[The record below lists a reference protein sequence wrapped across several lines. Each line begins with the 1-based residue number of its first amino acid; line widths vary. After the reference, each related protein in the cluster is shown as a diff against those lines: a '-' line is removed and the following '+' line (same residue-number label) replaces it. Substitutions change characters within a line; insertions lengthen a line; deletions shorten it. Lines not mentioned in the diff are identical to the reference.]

1 MSDPTQPA
9 VPEPDSVP
17 EPVEGHFDKLNDR
30 ASLNDRKPETIS
42 TGSRLAD
49 GEWHRLHPATPL
61 LKGGIAFV
69 AILGIVLVN
78 LRDVFINAVFDGP
91 EDFNPFVW
99 IIEHDYA
106 VLIILAIIG
115 GLLLFIAGFYIS
127 WRMHTFRI
135 TDELVEVRSGVLFRT
150 NRRGRLDRIQGIN
163 IIRPFLARLFGA
175 AKLEIN
181 VAGQDANVQL
191 DYLSSAAADE
201 LRREIL
207 LLASGT
213 QAMAAAE
220 AAQASGGIV
229 TKRVNELLAPELSP
243 DIAPPQSVLKMHPGR
258 LIGSILLNES
268 TVIMLVIGIG
278 LVVTAV
284 TTGEFL
290 WIFGLIPGI
299 IGIGGF
305 YISRFTR
312 SLRYSIAKTDDGI
325 RVGFGLLSTSNETL
339 PPGRI
344 HAVQVRQQLLWRPA
358 GWWQIVINRA
368 ANSSTNGASGQAN
381 TVILP
386 VGNLADVHKVLELVL
401 PGFVTEQNSVLIS
414 AGLTGKGVDGDGFVN
429 SPRRA
434 AILRWFSWRRNG
446 FATAPGVTLLRKG
459 AIWRELVLV
468 PQARIQSIALSQ
480 GPLLRRVGVASVRF
494 HTVAGPVYATLG
506 AIDRDVAIRFF
517 DDAAESA
524 VLSAGTDTS
533 HRWRASLIDSPV
545 SPVVEARES
554 VVEAR
559 ESVVEAR
566 ESVVEPVET
575 PPAPPSGL
583 DTTASAAYST
593 NGVALVEPPLPLV
606 EPVET
611 PTAPPPPPVSPSP
624 ERTE

>member
-1 MSDPTQPA
+1 MSDPTQP
-9 VPEPDSVP
+9 SVP
-17 EPVEGHFDKLNDR
+17 GPVEGSEPVEGHFDKLNDR
-30 ASLNDRKPETIS
+30 RPETIS

-69 AILGIVLVN
+69 AILGIILVN

-99 IIEHDYA
+99 IIEHDFA
-106 VLIILAIIG
+106 VLIILGIIG
-115 GLLLFIAGFYIS
+115 GLLLFIAAFYVS

-135 TDELVEVRSGVLFRT
+135 TDELVEVRSGILFRT

-213 QAMAAAE
+213 QAVAAAE
-220 AAQASGGIV
+220 AAQASGGPGIV

-268 TVIMLVIGIG
+268 TVIMLLVGIG

-401 PGFVTEQNSVLIS
+401 PGFVTEQNSALIA
-414 AGLTGKGVDGDGFVN
+414 AGLTGKGVEGDGFVT

-434 AILRWFSWRRNG
+434 AIIRWFSWRRNG

-459 AIWRELVLV
+459 AIWRELILV
-468 PQARIQSIALSQ
+468 PQARTQSIALSQ

-533 HRWRASLIDSPV
+533 HRWRASLTDPAPV
-545 SPVVEARES
+545 ELVQTPTQPPPPPA
-554 VVEAR
+554 A
-559 ESVVEAR
+559 
-566 ESVVEPVET
+566 PVET
-575 PPAPPSGL
+575 PPAAADPFAPP
-583 DTTASAAYST
+583 AS
-593 NGVALVEPPLPLV
+593 PLV
-606 EPVET
+606 LLASKRIRDSARCHVAT
-611 PTAPPPPPVSPSP
+611 QGSNLA
-624 ERTE
+624 